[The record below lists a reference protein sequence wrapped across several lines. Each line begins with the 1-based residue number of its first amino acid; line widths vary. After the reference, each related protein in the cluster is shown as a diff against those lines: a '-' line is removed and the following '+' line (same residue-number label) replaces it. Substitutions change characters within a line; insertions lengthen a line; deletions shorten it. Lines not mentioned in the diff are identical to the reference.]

1 MKRLYTSSIIM
12 ALVAIALQGVSNLVL
27 AVDFPNRNGCSG
39 NAPKC
44 EDRVCK
50 DKDDNVI
57 RDANGNAKKCALALD
72 KSTTP
77 PKVVCDGK

>member
-1 MKRLYTSSIIM
+1 M

-50 DKDDNVI
+50 DSNGNTI
-57 RDANGNAKKCALALD
+57 QDASGNAKKCALDLD
-72 KSTTP
+72 RSTTP
-77 PKVVCDGK
+77 PKVVCTCK